1 MTLQAL
7 RRWWHYFLQV
17 APPVADAADSQNLR
31 RIRRLAPMVA
41 VLNLIHV
48 VVFVPRWIGHPVST
62 PTGQWARA
70 LVLAHLGMGVLML
83 LAAVASHHWQHQR
96 SGLWRRGFPW
106 LMAGLCLGFCALLA
120 ALDQWVTPST
130 TPFLAGCVLV
140 GLLLHLRP
148 SDALTLYPLACLGF
162 LWAVQKTQPDPQQ
175 LLSNQVN
182 GLTASMMGC
191 ALAIMLWRN
200 FATITAQHA
209 LLDKVNQELQQKQRE
224 LERLTRQD
232 GLTGLYNRNTFIEL
246 TRQELDRAQ
255 RQGSQTAVLLLDLD
269 HFKRINDSHG
279 HPAGDAVLCH
289 VAQLINS
296 TLRST
301 DLVGRLG
308 GEEFVVL
315 LPATPLADACRL
327 AEKVRTRLQA
337 TPTPW
342 NGGTIVNTVS
352 VGVAGGSAKQR
363 RSFENLY
370 EEADQSMYLAKQRG
384 RNQVVCCGHTI
395 GRPATIQG
403 EPA

>member
-17 APPVADAADSQNLR
+17 APPVADAADTQNLR
-31 RIRRLAPMVA
+31 RIRRLAPLVA

-48 VVFVPRWIGHPVST
+48 LVFVPQWIGQAVGSPAWRWS
-62 PTGQWARA
+62 RA
-70 LVLAHLGMGVLML
+70 LVLAHLGMGVLMVL
-83 LAAVASHHWQHQR
+83 VTLAVHRWQNQR
-96 SGLWRRGFPW
+96 STWWRRGFPW
-106 LMAGLCLGFCALLA
+106 LMAALCLAFCALLA
-120 ALDQWVTPST
+120 AVDQWVTPSI
-130 TPFLAGCVLV
+130 TPFLVGCTLV

-148 SDALTLYPLACLGF
+148 VDTLTLYPLACAGFFWLLG
-162 LWAVQKTQPDPQQ
+162 QTQPDPQQ

-191 ALAIMLWRN
+191 ALAVLLWRN
-200 FATITAQHA
+200 FATITAQHT
-209 LLDKVNQELQQKQRE
+209 LLDKANQELQQKQRE

-232 GLTGLYNRNTFIEL
+232 GLTGLYNRNTFVEL

-269 HFKRINDSHG
+269 HFKRINDKHG

-327 AEKVRTRLQA
+327 AEKVRSRLQA

-342 NGGTIVNTVS
+342 SDAAIVNTVS
-352 VGVAGGSAKQR
+352 VGVAGGSAKQK

-395 GRPATIQG
+395 GRPAIPQ
-403 EPA
+403 EELA

>member
-7 RRWWHYFLQV
+7 RRWWHHFLHV
-17 APPVADAADSQNLR
+17 APPVADAADTQNLR
-31 RIRRLAPMVA
+31 RIRRLAPLVA
-41 VLNLIHV
+41 ALNLVHV
-48 VVFVPRWIGHPVST
+48 LVFVPQWIGQPVGS
-62 PTGQWARA
+62 PAWRWSRA
-70 LVLAHLGMGVLML
+70 LVLAHVGMGVLMVL
-83 LAAVASHHWQHQR
+83 VAMAAHRWQAQR
-96 SGLWRRGFPW
+96 GTWWRRGFPG
-106 LMAGLCLGFCALLA
+106 LMAALCLAFCALLA
-120 ALDQWVTPST
+120 AVDQWITPSI
-130 TPFLAGCVLV
+130 TPFLIGCTLV

-148 SDALTLYPLACLGF
+148 ADALSLYPLAWMGLYWLLG
-162 LWAVQKTQPDPQQ
+162 QTQDDARQ

-182 GLTASMMGC
+182 GLTACMMGC
-191 ALAIMLWRN
+191 ALSVLLWRN
-200 FATITAQHA
+200 FATITAQHT

-232 GLTGLYNRNTFIEL
+232 GLTGLYNRNTFVEL
-246 TRQELDRAQ
+246 TRQELVRAQ

-289 VAQLINS
+289 VAQLVNS
-296 TLRST
+296 TVRST

-315 LPATPLADACRL
+315 LAATPLADACRL
-327 AEKVRTRLQA
+327 AEKVRIRLQA
-337 TPTPW
+337 SPTPW
-342 NGGTIVNTVS
+342 NGGSIANTVS
-352 VGVAGGSAKQR
+352 VGVAGGSAKQK

-395 GRPATIQG
+395 GKPATPQ
-403 EPA
+403 EALA